1 MSFSGRG
8 FPVTEQG
15 VKDARKIVAI
25 DVPKFWAVMSVESR
39 GFGFLSDRR
48 PKILFERHI
57 FHKRTGGKFSTKHPD
72 ISNPNAGGYGPAG
85 ANQYVRLEKAI
96 KLDRTA
102 ALESASWGVGQVMG
116 FNASDAGFPDVQTM
130 VDAMKDAEDAQM
142 IAMFNFIEKKRL
154 GALPAQKAMG
164 RICQEI

>member
-8 FPVTEQG
+8 FPVTQQG
-15 VKDARKIVAI
+15 VKGAQKIVDI

-57 FHKRTGGKFSTKHPD
+57 FHGRTGGKFSAKHSD
-72 ISNPNAGGYGPAG
+72 ISNPNAGRYGTGG
-85 ANQYVRLEKAI
+85 AHQYVRLEKAI
-96 KLDRTA
+96 NLDRTA

-116 FNASDAGFPDVQTM
+116 FDVSDAGFPDVQTM
-130 VDAMKDAEDAQM
+130 V
-142 IAMFNFIEKKRL
+142 
-154 GALPAQKAMG
+154 
-164 RICQEI
+164 